1 MPSPAGVWLLGQG
14 TSCSGSGGQAVCRAA
29 HCLVAGHLAWGPS
42 LTAISSPVPTAWLL
56 KAVGP
61 ASLCRAWNEMFVRLC
76 CGVRDLGVGTGI
88 AQQPYLLSKINN
100 PASVLTLLPYPLH
113 NAPVCPSHVI
123 FIFLSAILF
132 ARCCF
137 FSHMLIFAG
146 YFTLAEML
154 SSFHLT

>member
-1 MPSPAGVWLLGQG
+1 MQGSPLLGG
-14 TSCSGSGGQAVCRAA
+14 RALGMGPIPD
-29 HCLVAGHLAWGPS
+29 CHLP
-42 LTAISSPVPTAWLL
+42 TPVPTAWLL

-61 ASLCRAWNEMFVRLC
+61 ALLCRAWNEMFVRLC

-88 AQQPYLLSKINN
+88 VQQPYLLSKINN